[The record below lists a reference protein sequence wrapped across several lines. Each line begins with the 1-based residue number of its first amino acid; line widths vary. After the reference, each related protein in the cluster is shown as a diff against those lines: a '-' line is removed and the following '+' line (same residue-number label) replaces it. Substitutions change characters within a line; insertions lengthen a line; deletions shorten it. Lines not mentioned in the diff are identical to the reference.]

1 MAVDYCS
8 DCKGRFPGGVGLK
21 KGRCPACLA
30 AFKERRAEAS
40 TEPEPVEEKQ
50 EE

>member
-8 DCKGRFPGGVGLK
+8 DCKGRFPGGVGLEM
-21 KGRCPACLA
+21 GRCPACRA
-30 AFKERRAEAS
+30 AFKQRRAEAP

>member
-8 DCKGRFPGGVGLK
+8 DCKGRFPGGKGLK
-21 KGRCPACLA
+21 GGRCPACLD
-30 AFKERRAEAS
+30 AFKQRRAEARKGP
-40 TEPEPVEEKQ
+40 EPEPEEQ

>member
-8 DCKGRFPGGVGLK
+8 DCKGRFPGGKGLK
-21 KGRCPACLA
+21 DGRCPDCRA
-30 AFKERRAEAS
+30 AFNQRRAEARK
-40 TEPEPVEEKQ
+40 EPEPVEEKQ